1 MNIENFLWCEEF
13 RPKTIADCILPER
26 LSILFN
32 DYVEKGF
39 IPHLLLHGTAGVGK
53 TTVAKALCEEIGC
66 EYMVING
73 SDESGIDT
81 FRTKIKTY
89 ASSMSLNGK
98 KKVIIIDEADYLNPN
113 STQPAL
119 RNAMEEFS
127 SNTTFIFTCNYKN
140 KIIDPLHSRCA
151 VVEFNLKPEEKTS
164 IASSFFKRLQ
174 YILDSKGV
182 DYDNG
187 VLAEVVKK
195 FFPDFRRTI
204 NEVQKYSS
212 FGKID
217 TGILAQVRNV
227 NLDKLIGYIKNKD
240 FGSIR
245 KWVAVNEVDA
255 NTIFRQ
261 IYDMLY
267 DIMEPS
273 SVPQAVLVIADY
285 QYKQAFC
292 IDTEINLVA
301 CFTELMINCEF
312 KK

>member
-273 SVPQAVLVIADY
+273 SVPQAVLVIADS
-285 QYKQAFC
+285 QYKQAFVM
-292 IDTEINLVA
+292 DSEINLVA

>member
-32 DYVEKGF
+32 VYVEKGF

-227 NLDKLIGYIKNKD
+227 NLDKLVGYIKNKD
-240 FGSIR
+240 FGAIR

-285 QYKQAFC
+285 QYKQAFVM
-292 IDTEINLVA
+292 DSEINLVA

>member
-13 RPKTIADCILPER
+13 RPKTISDCILPER
-26 LSILFN
+26 LSVLFN

-151 VVEFNLKPEEKTS
+151 VVEFNLKSDEKTS
-164 IASSFFKRLQ
+164 IASSFFKRLK
-174 YILDSKGV
+174 YILDNKGV

-204 NEVQKYSS
+204 NEIQKYSS

-227 NLDKLIGYIKNKD
+227 NLDKLIEHIKNKD

-285 QYKQAFC
+285 QYKQAFVM
-292 IDTEINLVA
+292 DSEINLVA

>member
-26 LSILFN
+26 LSILFD

-174 YILDSKGV
+174 YILDNKGV

-285 QYKQAFC
+285 QYKQAFVM
-292 IDTEINLVA
+292 DSEINLVA

>member
-174 YILDSKGV
+174 YILDNKGV

-285 QYKQAFC
+285 QYKQAFVM
-292 IDTEINLVA
+292 DSEINLVA

>member
-174 YILDSKGV
+174 YILDNKGV

-227 NLDKLIGYIKNKD
+227 NLDKLIEYIKNKD

-285 QYKQAFC
+285 MYKQAFVM
-292 IDTEINLVA
+292 DSEINLVA

>member
-151 VVEFNLKPEEKTS
+151 VVEFNLKSDEKTS
-164 IASSFFKRLQ
+164 IASSFFKRLK
-174 YILDSKGV
+174 YILDIKGV

-204 NEVQKYSS
+204 NEIQKYSS

-227 NLDKLIGYIKNKD
+227 NLDKLIEHIKNKD

-285 QYKQAFC
+285 QYKQAFVM
-292 IDTEINLVA
+292 DSEINLVA

>member
-1 MNIENFLWCEEF
+1 
-13 RPKTIADCILPER
+13 
-26 LSILFN
+26 
-32 DYVEKGF
+32 
-39 IPHLLLHGTAGVGK
+39 
-53 TTVAKALCEEIGC
+53 
-66 EYMVING
+66 
-73 SDESGIDT
+73 
-81 FRTKIKTY
+81 
-89 ASSMSLNGK
+89 
-98 KKVIIIDEADYLNPN
+98 
-113 STQPAL
+113 
-119 RNAMEEFS
+119 MEEFS

-174 YILDSKGV
+174 YILDNKGV

-227 NLDKLIGYIKNKD
+227 NLDKLIGYIKSKD

-285 QYKQAFC
+285 QYKQAFVM
-292 IDTEINLVA
+292 DSEINLVA